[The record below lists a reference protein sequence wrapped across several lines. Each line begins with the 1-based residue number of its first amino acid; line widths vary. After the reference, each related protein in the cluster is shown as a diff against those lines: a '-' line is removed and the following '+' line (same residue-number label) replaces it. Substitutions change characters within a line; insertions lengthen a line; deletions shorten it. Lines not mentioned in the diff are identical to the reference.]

1 VATTIGPNE
10 MLVGGI
16 LVAIG
21 LFLFLL
27 RVRSTAARAVL
38 GALLLLLIAY
48 GVVQYRRVR
57 SLASTSGGQAVTY
70 FADAKVLVD
79 DDLAVAARGSQ
90 GRKFSLPGNDALSV
104 TADRKGPGQRPFVL
118 HVMSADDFEAFS
130 KKRPFHYAPAFESL
144 AASVSRIDVLPPGA
158 WVVVVDNSESGSPMT
173 VHVRVVTNP

>member
-27 RVRSTAARAVL
+27 RVRNTAARAVL
-38 GALLLLLIAY
+38 GALLLLLLAY

-57 SLASTSGGQAVTY
+57 SIASTSGGQAVTY
-70 FADAKVLVD
+70 FADPKVLVD
-79 DDLAVAARGSQ
+79 DDVAVAARGSQ
-90 GRKFSLPGNDALSV
+90 GRRFSLQESDALAV
-104 TADRKGPGQRPFVL
+104 TAERKGPGEKPFVL
-118 HVMSADDFEAFS
+118 HVMSGDDFEAFS

-144 AASVSRIDVLPPGA
+144 AASVSRVDVLPAGA
-158 WVVVVDNSESGSPMT
+158 WVVVVDNSDSGSAAT
-173 VHVRVVTNP
+173 VHLRVVANP